1 MLHSIVEQLIKHEG
15 IRYKPYRDTVGKL
28 TIGVGRNLDDVGL
41 SDDEVQ
47 YLLINDIKKVQDQLN
62 QKLPWWSQLNPVRQ
76 KVLLD
81 MAFNMGIDG
90 LLGFKNTLGMIQ
102 RGDYAGAAQGMLASK
117 WAKKVG
123 KRAER
128 LAKMMETGEDYSG

>member
-117 WAKKVG
+117 WAKQVG